1 MLFKRL
7 RRTVDKVNRRLL
19 KSQLHD
25 QRSIVKDA
33 VATSTNIEYLI
44 RRQVRRLVNLEV
56 ASEALNLAKRHLEEY
71 NGRSYPEVDHHP
83 ISVTSSDSSPRP
95 GPTRLPSPPPSPRL
109 PGTRSS
115 PHQPPVSTRDAGRR
129 RSTMAADMTPS
140 GAWVF
145 VEPSASSNTTSNS
158 PSQGAHP
165 MTTDVNIDM
174 GYRIARTLGQR
185 QERASRVRDA
195 DRNVVW
201 TETHHGDD
209 EGL

>member
-44 RRQVRRLVNLEV
+44 RRQVRRSVNLEV
-56 ASEALNLAKRHLEEY
+56 ANEALNLAKRHLEEY

-83 ISVTSSDSSPRP
+83 ISVTSSDSSPRS

-145 VEPSASSNTTSNS
+145 VEPSASSNTRSNP
-158 PSQGAHP
+158 PSQGTHP

-174 GYRIARTLGQR
+174 GYRTARTLGQR
-185 QERASRVRDA
+185 
-195 DRNVVW
+195 
-201 TETHHGDD
+201 
-209 EGL
+209 

>member
-1 MLFKRL
+1 
-7 RRTVDKVNRRLL
+7 
-19 KSQLHD
+19 
-25 QRSIVKDA
+25 
-33 VATSTNIEYLI
+33 
-44 RRQVRRLVNLEV
+44 
-56 ASEALNLAKRHLEEY
+56 
-71 NGRSYPEVDHHP
+71 
-83 ISVTSSDSSPRP
+83 
-95 GPTRLPSPPPSPRL
+95 
-109 PGTRSS
+109 
-115 PHQPPVSTRDAGRR
+115 
-129 RSTMAADMTPS
+129 MAADMTPS